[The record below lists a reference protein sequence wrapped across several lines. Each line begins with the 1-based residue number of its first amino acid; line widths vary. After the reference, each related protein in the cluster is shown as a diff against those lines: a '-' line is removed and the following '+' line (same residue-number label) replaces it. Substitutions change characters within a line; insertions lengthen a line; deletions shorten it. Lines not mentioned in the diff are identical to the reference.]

1 MNEEN
6 LRKQEESI
14 AKQEQMKKCKA
25 SLKNMF
31 VSPCPTHLPFQK
43 AVIKYFFFEL

>member
-14 AKQEQMKKCKA
+14 SKQEQMKKCK
-25 SLKNMF
+25 
-31 VSPCPTHLPFQK
+31 
-43 AVIKYFFFEL
+43 FEWMVANKDVVKMGYSKITFCVLCT